1 MWKGGLSD
9 IDMFSVV
16 MSALDHDDVLY
27 LKEQLAAEQDAERM
41 RTHNE
46 KRAFLAFKI
55 SFHGYFGSVWRE
67 HNVPNQ
73 I

>member
-1 MWKGGLSD
+1 MWKGGLND
-9 IDMFSVV
+9 IDMLSVV

-27 LKEQLAAEQDAERM
+27 LKEQRAAEQDAERM

-55 SFHGYFGSVWRE
+55 SSHGCLGSVWRE
-67 HNVPNQ
+67 HNALNQ